1 MNEFMNELKIKL
13 VFWRIMT
20 IVTASGGVFYFIK
33 YDMDVV
39 FIMLILACALMFNI
53 TQTLKTILRTDKQ
66 KGSSHE

>member
-1 MNEFMNELKIKL
+1 MNEFKIKL

-20 IVTASGGVFYFIK
+20 IVTASGGIFYVIK

-53 TQTLKTILRTDKQ
+53 TQTLKTILRTGKL
-66 KGSSHE
+66 KGCNRE

>member
-1 MNEFMNELKIKL
+1 MNELKIKL

-20 IVTASGGVFYFIK
+20 IVTASGGIFYVIK

-53 TQTLKTILRTDKQ
+53 TQTLKTILRTGKL
-66 KGSSHE
+66 KGGNRE